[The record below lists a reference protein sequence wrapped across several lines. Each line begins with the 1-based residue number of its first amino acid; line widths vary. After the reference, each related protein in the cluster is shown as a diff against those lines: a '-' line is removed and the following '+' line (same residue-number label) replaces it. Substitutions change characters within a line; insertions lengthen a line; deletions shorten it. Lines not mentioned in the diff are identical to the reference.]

1 MKKLILTIIIL
12 IVCSIRFESSAQN
25 PVLDSLE
32 NLLQQHIQKDTTR
45 VNLLN
50 KVCDNLYRVD
60 IDKTFIYA
68 KEAEALADSLSFRKG
83 KAENLRLIGVYYEK
97 KSDYHK
103 AMEYVQTG
111 LKIFEELGYKKG
123 ISTCFRNI
131 GIIYWYQGDYHKAL
145 DAYQKSLR
153 ISEQLGNKNGISNC
167 LNNIGLIYS
176 YQRNYPEAL
185 EYYKR
190 SLKIYEETGNRSG
203 LSHSYNNIGI
213 VYGSQGDYPKALEY
227 FLNSLEIRKEL
238 GDKRGIAFGY
248 FNIGD
253 NYMLQ
258 GDFSKA
264 LEYVQKS
271 LEINVEIGNKSLEAL
286 GYVGLSNLYLKLNQA
301 QKAYNYSKK
310 AYLMGEEIKENDL
323 IKKSAALLAKSS
335 EALGRYK
342 DAYTYHVVFKAMN
355 DSLYNEANVK
365 KITGLEFQYNFEK
378 EKQAIELEQQKKDA
392 VQDEEM
398 RRQRVVRNA
407 FIGGFMLVLLLA
419 VVILRSFIQKRKANQ
434 ILAEQKEEI
443 ETQAE
448 ELKTSNEKLVEL
460 DGFKEA
466 MTGMV
471 VHDFK
476 NSLNTIIHFSEDSS
490 GNSKM
495 RSIRQAGKNMY
506 QLVMNLLDVQKFE
519 DTNVPLSIHDQS
531 IEKVIIKGVDQVRFL
546 MEQKNLTIVT
556 DLAKGLSGRLD
567 VELMIRVMENLL
579 TNAIKFSPVNGSI
592 HLISQAENG
601 HIKISISDQG
611 PGISKENSV
620 RVFNKF
626 EQIESKELGFTRS
639 TGLGLTFCKLVVE
652 AHDGTL
658 GVDSEI
664 DHGSTFWFT
673 LPKSSSQKQES
684 TISPKMDAISDTK
697 VKLSEEDCAY
707 LRPFLEELKK
717 LKIYEYSKINVVLS
731 QIEKESKPNIEKWL
745 SSFEIALRNMDEAI
759 YNELLNQ

>member
-1 MKKLILTIIIL
+1 MRKQTLPIIIL
-12 IVCSIRFESSAQN
+12 IFCSIFFDSYAQN

-97 KSDYHK
+97 KSDYPK
-103 AMEYVQTG
+103 ALEYVQTG

-123 ISTCFRNI
+123 ISTCFNNI

-153 ISEQLGNKNGISNC
+153 ISEQLGDKKGISNC

-190 SLKIYEETGNRSG
+190 SLKIYEETGNTSG

-213 VYGSQGDYPKALEY
+213 VFGSQGDYPKALEY
-227 FLNSLEIRKEL
+227 FLKSLEIRKEL

-248 FNIGD
+248 YNIGD
-253 NYMLQ
+253 NYLLQ
-258 GDFSKA
+258 GDYSKA

-286 GYVGLSNLYLKLNQA
+286 GYVGLGNLYLKLNQA

-323 IKKSAALLAKSS
+323 IKKSAAILAKSS
-335 EALGRYK
+335 EALGRYR

-355 DSLYNEANVK
+355 DSLYNEENVK

-392 VQDEEM
+392 VQAEEM
-398 RRQRVVRNA
+398 RRQKVVRNA
-407 FIGGFMLVLLLA
+407 FISGFMLVLLLA

-448 ELKTSNEKLVEL
+448 ELKTTNEKLVEL

-476 NSLNTIIHFSEDSS
+476 NSLNTIINFSEDVA

-506 QLVMNLLDVQKFE
+506 RLVMNLLDVQKFE
-519 DTNVPLSIHDQS
+519 DTSVPLSLQDQN
-531 IEKVIIKGVDQVRFL
+531 IKVVTMKAVDQVRFL
-546 MEQKNLTIVT
+546 MEQKNLKITT
-556 DLAKGLSGRLD
+556 ELEGGLTGRFD
-567 VELMIRVMENLL
+567 MELITRVMENLL
-579 TNAIKFSPVNGSI
+579 TNAIKFSPANGSLLVAT
-592 HLISQAENG
+592 HAENQ
-601 HIKISISDQG
+601 HIKISISDHG
-611 PGISKENSV
+611 PGISKENLV

-626 EQIESKELGFTRS
+626 EQIESKESGVTRS
-639 TGLGLTFCKLVVE
+639 TGLGLTFCKMVVE
-652 AHDGTL
+652 AHHGTI
-658 GVDSEI
+658 GVDSEM
-664 DHGSTFWFT
+664 DKGSTFWFT
-673 LPKSSSQKQES
+673 IPRSDDQEPDLK
-684 TISPKMDAISDTK
+684 IAAEIDSPVVD
-697 VKLSEEDCAY
+697 KLSLTEEDQSF
-707 LRPFLEELKK
+707 LRPFQQELNHMN
-717 LKIYEYSKINVVLS
+717 IYEYSRIISVLS
-731 QIEKESKPNIEKWL
+731 QIEKGKRPNIDMWIER
-745 SSFEIALRNMDEAI
+745 FEIVLRNMDEQ
-759 YNELLNQ
+759 NFKEMLDF